1 MPTKMK
7 KLFLGLSSVLLV
19 GGALTG
25 CDDVVATPTPDQYD
39 EASILNFESGDTIEN
54 NTMKQIYDALVNEGD
69 SNSERVLRNILK
81 LYSQSVYGDFWE
93 IKEAVDANN
102 ESKLQEIANKYAIY
116 HDENGNGQTKK
127 LQNIYMD
134 FLVAVKKV
142 FQGYIT
148 NTSYQERSQ
157 FIERKFYDAQV
168 KNNYN
173 LGTEYYEDAK
183 AVKGSFRILESLTST
198 ELDEYYKNLFVTY
211 KEYIDIA
218 VLPDIY
224 RDMLVSQYLYTV
236 NYRSL
241 GLSYARK
248 IDVIKL
254 AENTY
259 YADATKRLVASYAK
273 NVIEDSNVKQDV
285 YSFTFLDDLYK
296 GVPEIVASYADQ
308 ALVEKIYTDA
318 GWTAY
323 TTSDS
328 IYASFVADN
337 AAYSSAKI
345 YKESTFGG
353 YIADYLKIYDNT
365 ADDASIV
372 TDFTNSGAYTAK
384 TGLQIK
390 KNSLMATDN
399 TTNGWYNQ
407 SGIGSVVPSDISKR
421 LFKITVAQEVD
432 NEKVTE
438 GRYGYV
444 KNGGYYMIPEK
455 YETGTQYPYIINDS
469 GTYYFVKVEEAV
481 MSSKLNSEADNYYDK
496 DEKRGAYAAEHIARQ
511 IASLLGGSDTYESDS
526 NKYWVEKMTLI
537 YHDTSVY
544 EYFKKTFPSLF
555 E

>member
-7 KLFLGLSSVLLV
+7 KLFLGLSSILLV
-19 GGALTG
+19 GGALAG
-25 CDDVVATPTPDQYD
+25 CDDVTATPTPDQYD
-39 EASILNFESGDTIEN
+39 EASILDLEGVEN
-54 NTMKQIYDALVNEGD
+54 NTMKQIYDALVTEGD
-69 SNSERVLRNILK
+69 SNSEKVLRNILK
-81 LYSQSVYGDFWE
+81 LYSQSLYGNFWE
-93 IKEAVDANN
+93 IKDAFDTNN
-102 ESKLQEIANKYAIY
+102 TEKQNEIAKKYAIY
-116 HDENGNGQTKK
+116 HDAEGNGSVIK
-127 LQNIYMD
+127 LKNVFTD
-134 FLVAVKKV
+134 FMVAVKKV

-173 LGTEYYEDAK
+173 LGNEYYEDAK
-183 AVKGSFRILESLTST
+183 AVKGSFRILETATSDELT
-198 ELDEYYKNLFVTY
+198 EYYKNLFVTY

-259 YADATKRLVASYAK
+259 YADATKKLVASYAK
-273 NVIEDSNVKQDV
+273 NVIEDSAVDQSV

-308 ALVEKIYTDA
+308 TLVNKIYTDA

-323 TTSDS
+323 ATTDS
-328 IYASFVADN
+328 VYASFVADN
-337 AAYSSAKI
+337 SAYSSAKI

-365 ADDASIV
+365 ADDASVV

-390 KNSLMATDN
+390 KNSLMATDD
-399 TTNGWYNQ
+399 TTHGWYNQ

-432 NEKVTE
+432 NDDVTE

-455 YETGTQYPYIINDS
+455 FETGAQYPYIINDS
-469 GTYYFVKVEEAV
+469 GTYYFVKVDEAV
-481 MSSKLNSEADNYYDK
+481 MSSKLNAESSNYYDTVRG
-496 DEKRGAYAAEHIARQ
+496 EKYVAEHIARQ

>member
-1 MPTKMK
+1 MK
-7 KLFLGLSSVLLV
+7 KLFLGLSSILLI
-19 GGALTG
+19 GGALAG
-25 CDDVVATPTPDQYD
+25 CDDVTATPTPDQYD
-39 EASILNFESGDTIEN
+39 EASILDLEGVEN
-54 NTMKQIYDALVNEGD
+54 NTMKQIYDALVTEGD
-69 SNSERVLRNILK
+69 SNSEKVLRNILK
-81 LYSQSVYGDFWE
+81 LYSQSLYGDFWE
-93 IKEAVDANN
+93 IKEAFDTNDSAKQ
-102 ESKLQEIANKYAIY
+102 SEIANKYAIY
-116 HDENGNGQTKK
+116 HDAEGNGSVIK
-127 LQNIYMD
+127 LKNVFTD
-134 FLVAVKKV
+134 FMVAVKKV

-173 LGTEYYEDAK
+173 LGNEYYEDAK
-183 AVKGSFRILESLTST
+183 AVKGSFRILETATSDELT
-198 ELDEYYKNLFVTY
+198 EYYKNLFVTY

-254 AENTY
+254 AENTQ
-259 YADATKRLVASYAK
+259 YADATKKLVASYAK
-273 NVIEDSNVKQDV
+273 NVIEDSTIDQSV

-308 ALVEKIYTDA
+308 TLVNKIYADA

-323 TTSDS
+323 ATTDS

-365 ADDASIV
+365 ADDASVV

-390 KNSLMATDN
+390 KNSLMATDD
-399 TTNGWYNQ
+399 TTHGWYNQ

-432 NEKVTE
+432 NDGVTE

-455 YETGTQYPYIINDS
+455 FETGAQYPYIINDS
-469 GTYYFVKVEEAV
+469 GTYYFVKVDEAV
-481 MSSKLNSEADNYYDK
+481 MSSKLNAESSNYYDTVRG
-496 DEKRGAYAAEHIARQ
+496 EKYVAEHIARQ

>member
-7 KLFLGLSSVLLV
+7 KLFLGLSSILLV
-19 GGALTG
+19 GGALAG
-25 CDDVVATPTPDQYD
+25 CDDVTATPTPDQYD
-39 EASILNFESGDTIEN
+39 EASILDLEGVEN
-54 NTMKQIYDALVNEGD
+54 NTMKQIYDALVTEGD
-69 SNSERVLRNILK
+69 SNSEKVLRNILK
-81 LYSQSVYGDFWE
+81 LYSQSLYGDFWE
-93 IKEAVDANN
+93 IKEAFDTNN
-102 ESKLQEIANKYAIY
+102 TEKQNEIAKKYAIY
-116 HDENGNGQTKK
+116 HDAEGNGSVIK
-127 LQNIYMD
+127 LKNVFTD
-134 FLVAVKKV
+134 FMVAVKKV

-173 LGTEYYEDAK
+173 LGNEYYEDAK
-183 AVKGSFRILESLTST
+183 AVKGSFRILETATSDELT
-198 ELDEYYKNLFVTY
+198 EYYKNLFVTY

-254 AENTY
+254 AENTC
-259 YADATKRLVASYAK
+259 YADATKKLVASYAK
-273 NVIEDSNVKQDV
+273 NVIEDSTVDQSV

-296 GVPEIVASYADQ
+296 GVPEIVASYTDQ
-308 ALVEKIYTDA
+308 TLVNKIYTDA

-323 TTSDS
+323 ATTDS
-328 IYASFVADN
+328 VYASFVADN

-365 ADDASIV
+365 ADDASVV

-390 KNSLMATDN
+390 KNSLMATDD
-399 TTNGWYNQ
+399 TTHGWYNQ

-432 NEKVTE
+432 NDDVTE

-455 YETGTQYPYIINDS
+455 FETGAQYPYIINDS
-469 GTYYFVKVEEAV
+469 GTYYFVKVDEAV
-481 MSSKLNSEADNYYDK
+481 MSSKLNAESSNYYDTVRG
-496 DEKRGAYAAEHIARQ
+496 EKYVAEHIARQ

>member
-1 MPTKMK
+1 MSNKFK
-7 KLFLGLSSVLLV
+7 KLFLGASSLLLL
-19 GGALTG
+19 GGLTS
-25 CDDVVATPTPDQYD
+25 CSDVIAHPTEDEYD
-39 EASILNFESGDTIEN
+39 KASILDFGDDSEIQN

-69 SNSERVLRNILK
+69 SNSEKVLKNITK
-81 LYSQSVYGDFWE
+81 LYSQSLYGDFWA
-93 IKEAVDANN
+93 IKDAYDNN
-102 ESKLQEIANKYAIY
+102 NAADLQKIADEHSVY
-116 HDENGNGQTKK
+116 HDKNGKGSTAK
-127 LQNIYMD
+127 LINTFTD
-134 FLVAVKKV
+134 FMVAVKKV
-142 FQGYIT
+142 FHGFMT

-173 LGTEYYEDAK
+173 LGSEYYEEAVN
-183 AVKGSFRILESLTST
+183 VKGSFRVQETPTSYEMT
-198 ELDEYYKNLFVTY
+198 PYFKNLFVTY

-254 AENTY
+254 ADNTS
-259 YADATKRLVASYAK
+259 YADATKRLVTSYAK
-273 NVIEDSNVKQDV
+273 NVIEDSNVDMSV
-285 YSFTFLDDLYK
+285 YDFTFLDDLYK
-296 GVPEIVASYADQ
+296 GIPEVVAGYANST
-308 ALVEKIYTDA
+308 LVNKIYADA
-318 GWTAY
+318 GWNAY
-323 TTSDS
+323 SDTDS
-328 IYASFVADN
+328 VYAKFLADN
-337 AAYSSAKI
+337 GTYAGTTI

-353 YIADYLKIYDNT
+353 YVADYLKIYDNT
-365 ADDASIV
+365 ADDSSV
-372 TDFTNSGAYTAK
+372 LTDFTNSGAYTAK

-390 KNSLMATDN
+390 KNSLMATDS
-399 TTNGWYNQ
+399 TTHGWYNQ
-407 SGIGSVVPSDISKR
+407 SGIGSVVPSDISTR

-432 NEKVTE
+432 NEKTVN

-444 KNGGYYMIPEK
+444 RNGGYYVIPEK
-455 YETGTQYPYIINDS
+455 FETSNQYPYIINDS

-481 MSSKLNSEADNYYDK
+481 MSSKLNASDDNYYDTA
-496 DEKRGAYAAEHIARQ
+496 RGVEFVAEHIARQ
-511 IASLLGGSDTYESDS
+511 IASLLASSDTYKTDS
-526 NKYWVEKMTLI
+526 NKYWVEKMMLI

>member
-7 KLFLGLSSVLLV
+7 KLFLGLSSILLV
-19 GGALTG
+19 GGALAG
-25 CDDVVATPTPDQYD
+25 CDDVTATPTPDQYD
-39 EASILNFESGDTIEN
+39 EASILDLEGVEN
-54 NTMKQIYDALVNEGD
+54 NTMKQIYDALVTEGD
-69 SNSERVLRNILK
+69 SNSEKVLRNILK
-81 LYSQSVYGDFWE
+81 LYSQSLYGDFWE
-93 IKEAVDANN
+93 IKDAFDTNN
-102 ESKLQEIANKYAIY
+102 TEKQNEIAKKYTIY
-116 HDENGNGQTKK
+116 HDAEGNGSVIK
-127 LQNIYMD
+127 LKNVFTD
-134 FLVAVKKV
+134 FMVAVKKV

-173 LGTEYYEDAK
+173 LGNEYYEDAK
-183 AVKGSFRILESLTST
+183 AVKGSFRILETATSDELT
-198 ELDEYYKNLFVTY
+198 EYYKNLFVTY

-259 YADATKRLVASYAK
+259 YADATKKLVASYAK
-273 NVIEDSNVKQDV
+273 NVIEDSTIDQSV

-308 ALVEKIYTDA
+308 TLVNKIYTDA

-323 TTSDS
+323 ATTDS
-328 IYASFVADN
+328 VYASFVADN
-337 AAYSSAKI
+337 ASYNSAKI

-365 ADDASIV
+365 ADDASVV

-390 KNSLMATDN
+390 KNSLMATDD
-399 TTNGWYNQ
+399 TTHGWYNQ

-432 NEKVTE
+432 NDDVTE

-455 YETGTQYPYIINDS
+455 FETGAQYPYIINDS
-469 GTYYFVKVEEAV
+469 GTYYFVKVDEAV
-481 MSSKLNSEADNYYDK
+481 MSSKLNAESSNYYDTVRG
-496 DEKRGAYAAEHIARQ
+496 EKYVAEHIARQ

>member
-7 KLFLGLSSVLLV
+7 KLFLGLSSILLI
-19 GGALTG
+19 GGALAG
-25 CDDVVATPTPDQYD
+25 CDDVTATPTPDQYD
-39 EASILNFESGDTIEN
+39 EASILDLEGVEN
-54 NTMKQIYDALVNEGD
+54 NTMKQIYDALVTEGD
-69 SNSERVLRNILK
+69 SNSEKVLRNILK
-81 LYSQSVYGDFWE
+81 LYSQSLYGDFWE
-93 IKEAVDANN
+93 IKEAFDTNDSAKQ
-102 ESKLQEIANKYAIY
+102 SEIANKYAIY
-116 HDENGNGQTKK
+116 HDAEGNGSVIK
-127 LQNIYMD
+127 LKNVFTD
-134 FLVAVKKV
+134 FMVAVKKV

-173 LGTEYYEDAK
+173 LGNEYYEDAK
-183 AVKGSFRILESLTST
+183 AVKGSFRILETATSDELT
-198 ELDEYYKNLFVTY
+198 EYYKNLFVTY

-254 AENTY
+254 AENTQ
-259 YADATKRLVASYAK
+259 YADATKKLVASYAK
-273 NVIEDSNVKQDV
+273 NVIEDSTIDQSV

-308 ALVEKIYTDA
+308 TLVNKIYADA

-323 TTSDS
+323 ATTDS

-365 ADDASIV
+365 ADDASVV

-390 KNSLMATDN
+390 KNSLMATDD
-399 TTNGWYNQ
+399 TTHGWYNQ

-432 NEKVTE
+432 NDGVTE

-455 YETGTQYPYIINDS
+455 FETGAQYPYIINDS
-469 GTYYFVKVEEAV
+469 GTYYFVKVDEAV
-481 MSSKLNSEADNYYDK
+481 MSSKLNAESSNYYDTVRG
-496 DEKRGAYAAEHIARQ
+496 EKYVAEHIARQ